1 MIYFEGMIFS
11 LEMSTGIRRTKEKDV
26 MHVKEGEFYLLLRS
40 IGFLFENCAICLIC
54 FRFFSFKK
62 FLKT

>member
-26 MHVKEGEFYLLLRS
+26 MHVKEWEFYLLLRS
-40 IGFLFENCAICLIC
+40 IGFLF
-54 FRFFSFKK
+54 
-62 FLKT
+62 